1 MKTIEEKAIEY
12 SKEVNGEYYNEPHP
26 NCEYTLGEISEN
38 DYKSGYLE
46 AQRWIPI
53 DEELP
58 SVDTEDEWNNEKGWS
73 KQVIAKR
80 DNYITVTAYNTKIRE
95 WHNSE
100 EITHWR
106 PVEIK

>member
-12 SKEVNGEYYNEPHP
+12 SKKVNGEYYNEPHP

-53 DEELP
+53 NKYVP
-58 SVDTEDEWNNEKGWS
+58 N
-73 KQVIAKR
+73 
-80 DNYITVTAYNTKIRE
+80 NYIGYINFKKNDYISCKKIDSLLE
-95 WHNSE
+95 FGNIVE
-100 EITHWR
+100 AFGYTHWR
-106 PVEIK
+106 PVEKIGRAHV